1 MPNAPAL
8 PVLIL
13 LGAAVVLPLV
23 TLVARRSAH
32 LIVLSASAAA
42 TAFSAVNLVRVL
54 DEGQIRYLMAGWP
67 PPIGIEYVLDPLSA
81 FVIVVINAVALIV
94 LVHARLSIRAEIHG
108 ETRSMPY
115 YALIML
121 MLCGFNGIVAT
132 GDFFNLYVWLEISSL
147 SLYGMIAAGDRGSP
161 VAAFRYLIMGAIGAS
176 FYLLGLG
183 FVFVMTGSLNMAD
196 LTAILP
202 SVRTEP
208 PVVVGLVLM
217 VTGMSIKMALF
228 PLHGWLPDAYTRAPS
243 SASALI
249 APTGTK
255 VGAYVLIRVLFFVF
269 GAEFAVRTLPVTSA
283 IGWLAAMAV
292 VYGSIMAMAQKELK
306 RMLAFSSV
314 AQVGYI
320 GIGIGLASPLGLI
333 GAVLHVLNHACM
345 KALLFL
351 VAGSFRLRMG
361 HSRIDRFD
369 VSLLRKM
376 PWTTAA
382 FAVGALSMVGVPPLA
397 GFFSKWYLALGSVQ
411 AGNWIFLAVIL
422 VSSLLNAVYFFRV
435 MERLFIEK
443 TGTAVA
449 ASGGGGQA
457 VTIAAGEPGSPQGRN
472 TMKAATGDLPPS
484 MLGPVLALA
493 AALLA
498 LGLFNAYL
506 VKGVIIKILPP
517 GLM

>member
-1 MPNAPAL
+1 MSDAPVM

-13 LGAAVVLPLV
+13 LAGAVILPLV
-23 TLVARRSAH
+23 GLVARRAAAGIA
-32 LIVLSASAAA
+32 LFAAASA
-42 TAFSAVNLVRVL
+42 TAFSVLNLVRVME
-54 DEGQIRYLMAGWP
+54 EGRIRYLMAGWP

-81 FVIVVINAVALIV
+81 FVILVINAVALTV
-94 LVHARLSIRAEIHG
+94 LVHARLSVRAEIRG
-108 ETRSMPY
+108 ENRDVSY
-115 YALIML
+115 YALVLL

-147 SLYGMIAAGDRGSP
+147 SLYGLIAAGDRGSP

-176 FYLLGLG
+176 FYLLGVG
-183 FVFVMTGSLNMAD
+183 FVFVMTGSLNMSD
-196 LTAILP
+196 LAAILP
-202 SVRTEP
+202 HVRTEP
-208 PVVVGLVLM
+208 PVIVGLVLM
-217 VTGMSIKMALF
+217 VTGMSVKMALF
-228 PLHGWLPDAYTRAPS
+228 PLHGWLPEAYTRAPS

-269 GAEFAVRTLPVTSA
+269 GAEFAARTLPVTSV

-292 VYGSIMAMAQKELK
+292 IYGSVMAIAQTELK

-333 GAVLHVLNHACM
+333 GAVLHVLNHAVM

-351 VAGSFRLRMG
+351 VAGSFRLRIG
-361 HSRIDRFD
+361 HSRIDRLD
-369 VSLLRKM
+369 VSVRRKM

-382 FAVGALSMVGVPPLA
+382 FTVGALSMVGVPPLA
-397 GFFSKWYLALGSVQ
+397 GFFSKWYLALGAVR
-411 AGNWIFLAVIL
+411 AENWVFLAVIL
-422 VSSLLNAVYFFRV
+422 ISSLLNAVYFFRV
-435 MERLFIEK
+435 IERLYMGK
-443 TGTAVA
+443 GDKD
-449 ASGGGGQA
+449 G
-457 VTIAAGEPGSPQGRN
+457 AGVEADGAGVE
-472 TMKAATGDLPPS
+472 AEAGDTPAS
-484 MLGPVLALA
+484 MLGPVLVLA

-498 LGLFNAYL
+498 LGLFNAFL
-506 VKGVIIKILPP
+506 VKGVIMKILPP